1 MTKPGYW
8 KRVKTIRQRWLRE
21 HATTVGRCM
30 ICGSHTGYILDC
42 HEMVR
47 RSASPGKWG
56 STANLLAVCRQCHST
71 VVVNM
76 PLAMQLAHKLLHD
89 PDHFN
94 LTTMSRIAGRKILLR
109 DVVACLKRIM

>member
-8 KRVKTIRQRWLRE
+8 KRVKTIRQTW
-21 HATTVGRCM
+21 AKKQPQRCM
-30 ICGSHTGYILDC
+30 ICGSAGMIQLDV

-56 STANLLAVCRQCHST
+56 SPANLLVVCRKCHST

-89 PDHFN
+89 PDHLN
-94 LTTMSRIAGRKILLR
+94 LTTMSRIAGHKILLR

>member
-8 KRVKTIRQRWLRE
+8 KRVKTIRQRWAE
-21 HATTVGRCM
+21 DSASEGVCM
-30 ICGSHTGYILDC
+30 ICGSGQLCLDV

-47 RSASPGKWG
+47 RSQSPGKWG
-56 STANLLAVCRQCHST
+56 SRANLLAVCRQCHST

-76 PLAMQLAHKLLHD
+76 PLSMQLAHKLLHD

-94 LTTMSRIAGRKILLR
+94 LTIMSKIAGRKILLR

>member
-1 MTKPGYW
+1 M
-8 KRVKTIRQRWLRE
+8 
-21 HATTVGRCM
+21 
-30 ICGSHTGYILDC
+30 

-76 PLAMQLAHKLLHD
+76 PLSMQLAHKLLHD
-89 PDHFN
+89 PDTLQPDNHVQN
-94 LTTMSRIAGRKILLR
+94 SRTQDPAAGRG
-109 DVVACLKRIM
+109 CLPQEDHVRSTP

>member
-8 KRVKTIRQRWLRE
+8 KRVKTIRRKWAESKPR
-21 HATTVGRCM
+21 ACM
-30 ICGSHTGYILDC
+30 ICGSSSWSLQLDC

-56 STANLLAVCRQCHST
+56 STANLLVVCRQCHST

-76 PLAMQLAHKLLHD
+76 PLHMQLSHKLLHD

-109 DVVACLKRIM
+109 DVVVCLKNIM

>member
-1 MTKPGYW
+1 
-8 KRVKTIRQRWLRE
+8 
-21 HATTVGRCM
+21 M
-30 ICGSHTGYILDC
+30 ICGSSVGSALDC